1 MRAGQSISLDFM
13 LKNSIKNIAKQNDI
27 NSRFLK
33 ITLRINRQAV
43 TLYDTAIAT
52 LNITRSDGQK
62 NSYIAVIEDNM
73 VKVFLSDRAV
83 ELEGILLCDVSII
96 ENNERLTTMPFKIEV
111 VKACCTTG
119 DIIDKDSEDILT
131 NLYTL
136 LQRYEG
142 YDLDGIKDRLEELET
157 IVDGLDNKILFETVT
172 IQQDDWQLDTN
183 DNKYKCTVNK
193 DTVTSDTYIIANE
206 ISNVLFYAEIQSNN
220 GSYTLT
226 APERPSGA
234 VNLLLIFLKGGD
246 VNERSI

>member
-43 TLYDTAIAT
+43 TLSDTAIAT

-62 NSYIAVIEDNM
+62 NSYIAVIEDNT
-73 VKVFLSDRAV
+73 VKVFLSDWAV
-83 ELEGILLCDVSII
+83 ELEGILMCDVSII

-136 LQRYEG
+136 LQKYEG
-142 YDLDGIKDRLEELET
+142 YDLDGIKAKLEELET
-157 IVDGLDNKILFETVT
+157 IVDGLDNKISYEIVT
-172 IQQDDWQLDTN
+172 IQPQEWEHDTDD
-183 DNKYKCTVNK
+183 KYICTISK
-193 DTVTSDTYIIANE
+193 DTLTDDTYIIAHE
-206 ISNVLFYAEIQSNN
+206 LSDVLCNAEVQSNN
-220 GSYTLT
+220 GNYTVT
-226 APERPSGA
+226 ALGLPTRA
-234 VNLLLIFLKGGD
+234 VILLSIFLKGD
-246 VNERSI
+246 D

>member
-43 TLYDTAIAT
+43 TLSDTAIAT
-52 LNITRSDGQK
+52 LNILRSDGQK
-62 NSYIAVIEDNM
+62 NSYIAVIEDNT
-73 VKVFLSDRAV
+73 VKVFLSDWAV
-83 ELEGILLCDVSII
+83 ELEGILNCDVSII

-136 LQRYEG
+136 LQKYEG
-142 YDLDGIKDRLEELET
+142 YDLDGIKAKLEELET
-157 IVDGLDNKILFETVT
+157 IVDGLDNKISFDIVT
-172 IQQDDWQLDTN
+172 IQPQEWEQDDN
-183 DNKYKCTVNK
+183 NKYKCTISK
-193 DTVTSDTYIIANE
+193 DTLTDDTYIIAHE
-206 ISNVLFYAEIQSNN
+206 LSDVLCYAEVQSNN
-220 GSYTLT
+220 GNYTVT
-226 APERPSGA
+226 ALGLPTRA
-234 VNLLLIFLKGGD
+234 VILLSIFLKGD
-246 VNERSI
+246 D